1 MEDGGATTVKALVF
15 PEGGPLLQPLY
26 QDLLLAVFLY
36 CGSLLLHP
44 VAVLLGGEPGLVIGG
59 QLPTD
64 CPEPWDPDFIRC
76 YGW

>member
-26 QDLLLAVFLY
+26 QDLLLAVILY

-44 VAVLLGGEPGLVIGG
+44 ATVLLGGETGLVLGD
-59 QLPTD
+59 QLPPAY
-64 CPEPWDPDFIRC
+64 PEP
-76 YGW
+76 